1 MTNDYEA
8 LLARV
13 KELQSQGKLPT
24 TPTREQRISWAYGQT
39 KLENV
44 KVTLSDAVE
53 AVDAKPTFNP

>member
-1 MTNDYEA
+1 MANNYEQ

-13 KELQSQGKLPT
+13 KELQVEGKLPT

-44 KVTLSDAVE
+44 KVTIDDAVR
-53 AVDAKPTFNP
+53 AVDAKPEFAR

>member
-1 MTNDYEA
+1 MANDYEI

-13 KELQSQGKLPT
+13 KELQAEGKLPT

-44 KVTLSDAVE
+44 KVTMNDAVQ
-53 AVDAKPTFNP
+53 AVDAKPSFNR

>member
-1 MTNDYEA
+1 MANNYEQ

-13 KELQSQGKLPT
+13 KELQAEGKLPT

-44 KVTLSDAVE
+44 KVTLDDAVR
-53 AVDAKPTFNP
+53 AVDAKPEFAR